1 MATKRRKRALRSLG
15 DSRKPI
21 GQKRRQGAASLS
33 TRFHKYG
40 DVFFPDANR
49 CILTDSSSAGG
60 AEHAEEEPLYH
71 QTDQERARRTG
82 GAVAAIYI
90 DVSAGRPR
98 QDRAVGQPGIV
109 ERRYRR
115 PARRTASDRQ
125 QVAPAF
131 LHPAI
136 IGT

>member
-1 MATKRRKRALRSLG
+1 MSFRKASIASSESRSLP
-15 DSRKPI
+15 RTF
-21 GQKRRQGAASLS
+21 RVRLS

-71 QTDQERARRTG
+71 QTDQERARRAG